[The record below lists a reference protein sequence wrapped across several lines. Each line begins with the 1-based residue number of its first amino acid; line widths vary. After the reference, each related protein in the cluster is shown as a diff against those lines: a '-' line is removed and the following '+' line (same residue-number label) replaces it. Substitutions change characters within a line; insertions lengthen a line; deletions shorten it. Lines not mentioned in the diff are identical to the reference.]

1 MPLKITVDF
10 PMAGTQQIHLDGSLD
25 SQTSSELEEL
35 IVQTLTPDIHC
46 VIMNFTHLEYISS
59 AGIRVV
65 LKVQQMMRKRQGH
78 ACALGLQPQIKK
90 VFEIVQAMPTAS
102 IFSSVQELDKYLLTM
117 QQKMLNG

>member
-1 MPLKITVDF
+1 MPLKITVDS
-10 PMAGTQQIHLDGSLD
+10 PMAGTRQINLDGSLD

-35 IVQTLTPDIHC
+35 IVQTIAPDIHC

-78 ACALGLQPQIKK
+78 AFALGLQPQIKK

-102 IFSSVQELDKYLLTM
+102 IFSSVQELDEYLLTM
-117 QQKMLNG
+117 QQKMVNE